1 MALQPFP
8 TLAEPVAPSDVMHSP
23 QPHIT
28 LRPPRAVPAWTISI
42 ALHLATIIVLACSMQ
57 SLPRGG
63 FQAGNSISLVLNSA
77 SNDEPGSGGGGNAA
91 SQNAVEQPPAP
102 PPLLETP
109 PATIESPP
117 VAAASQSAPVR
128 LASIATATP
137 NVAASAALA
146 SSSRQQSSPLGNGT
160 GRGGSGNGRGTRGGD
175 ATISVFGVAGKG
187 SRFVYLFDRSASM
200 EGAPL
205 AAAKRQLLQSLQ
217 SLGSLHQFHIIF
229 FNSTTQPFINP
240 NGTYKN
246 AFATEINKQLAA
258 NFVGG
263 ITADGGTDRMV
274 ALREA
279 VACAPDVIFFLTDA
293 DDPMSASELAELD
306 RLNRRVHAAICVI
319 EFGRAAAPSPDNFL
333 MRLARASGGQYG
345 YVDTTTLTR

>member
-1 MALQPFP
+1 MSNLR
-8 TLAEPVAPSDVMHSP
+8 
-23 QPHIT
+23 PHIT
-28 LRPPRAVPAWTISI
+28 PRPPRAVPAWTISI
-42 ALHLATIIVLACSMQ
+42 ALHVATIIVLAGSMQ

-77 SNDEPGSGGGGNAA
+77 AGDEPGSGGEGARGQENLA
-91 SQNAVEQPPAP
+91 QQPPAP

-109 PATIESPP
+109 PATIESPT
-117 VAAASQSAPVR
+117 VAAVSQTAPVR
-128 LASIATATP
+128 LASIATPTP
-137 NVAASAALA
+137 NAPASAALA
-146 SSSRQQSSPLGNGT
+146 SSPRPRQSNPLGNSS
-160 GRGGSGNGRGTRGGD
+160 GRGGPGSGRGGRGGD
-175 ATISVFGVAGKG
+175 TTVSVFGVAGKG

-217 SLGSLHQFHIIF
+217 SLGSIHQFHIIF
-229 FNSTTQPFINP
+229 FNTKTQPFINP
-240 NGTYKN
+240 NGTFKN

-263 ITADGGTDRMV
+263 ITADGGTDRMA

-279 VACAPDVIFFLTDA
+279 VGCTPDVIFFLSDA
-293 DDPMSASELAELD
+293 DDPMSASELAELE
-306 RLNRRVHAAICVI
+306 RLNRRIHAAICVI

-333 MRLARASGGQYG
+333 MRLAHNSGGQYG

>member
-1 MALQPFP
+1 MSNL
-8 TLAEPVAPSDVMHSP
+8 

-28 LRPPRAVPAWTISI
+28 SRPPRAVPAWAISI
-42 ALHLATIIVLACSMQ
+42 ALHLATIIVLAFLVQ

-77 SNDEPGSGGGGNAA
+77 TGDEPGSGGGSDPGRGTLA
-91 SQNAVEQPPAP
+91 QQPPTP

-109 PATIESPP
+109 PPTVADLSQ
-117 VAAASQSAPVR
+117 AAAVSQTVPVK
-128 LASIATATP
+128 LASTSTVGSEP
-137 NVAASAALA
+137 RTNLV
-146 SSSRQQSSPLGNGT
+146 SSSVQQQGNPRGNSAGRVGPGS
-160 GRGGSGNGRGTRGGD
+160 GRGGRGGD
-175 ATISVFGVAGKG
+175 TTVSVFGVAGKG

-217 SLGSLHQFHIIF
+217 SLGSIHQFHIIF
-229 FNSTTQPFINP
+229 FNTKTQPFINP

-263 ITADGGTDRMV
+263 ITADGGTDRMA

-279 VACAPDVIFFLTDA
+279 VSCTPDVIFFLSDA
-293 DDPMSASELAELD
+293 DDPMSASELAELE
-306 RLNRRVHAAICVI
+306 RLNRRFQAAICVI
-319 EFGRAAAPSPDNFL
+319 EFGRASSPSPDNFL
-333 MRLARASGGQYG
+333 MRLAHTSGGQYG
-345 YVDTTTLTR
+345 YVDTTTLTH